1 MPNSPRP
8 WWKDVTVYQIYPAS
22 FNDSN
27 NDGIGDLPGIVQ
39 KLDYIQ
45 SLGVEVIWV
54 CPMYASPQIDMG
66 YDISDYEA
74 VHPPYST
81 VEDMEILIPRD
92 SPSRHEDYS
101 RSGHQPYF

>member
-1 MPNSPRP
+1 MSNGPRP
-8 WWKDVTVYQIYPAS
+8 WWKDVSVYQIYPAS

-27 NDGIGDLPGIVQ
+27 DDGIGDIPGIVQ

-74 VHPPYST
+74 VHPPYGRLT
-81 VEDMEILIPRD
+81 TAA
-92 SPSRHEDYS
+92 
-101 RSGHQPYF
+101 